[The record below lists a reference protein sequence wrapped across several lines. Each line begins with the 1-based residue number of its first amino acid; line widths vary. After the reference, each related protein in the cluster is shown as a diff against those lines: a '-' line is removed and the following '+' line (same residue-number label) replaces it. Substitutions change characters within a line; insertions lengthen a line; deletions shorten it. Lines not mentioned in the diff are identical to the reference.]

1 MTEIVWERE
10 LPAKPEAVW
19 PHLVVPEKMSC
30 WSNAPIA
37 RVDDGDHGAPE
48 GVGALRSVT
57 IRALGRR
64 TKFEEVVAASVA
76 PSRFVYHVVRG
87 LPLRDHEGIQT
98 LTPSGHGTHLVW
110 RVRFEPLAASLGP
123 AASRMLDGQ
132 MKSSL
137 DALTAILRKPLG
149 AEAARAIAPVF
160 ADDADIASLEANAAQ
175 ILSAQRAL
183 ADSLVGDPK
192 YWFSRVYQY
201 VTEEQ
206 LGFVRERATHRA
218 WVLRLLPVFHRFYVS
233 NLEAHRAGLR
243 PEAPWRVAFAAMDRA
258 KHGDGVAVIRGLL
271 LGVRAHIEE
280 DLPRALAEVWLDHY
294 RGRCDYVRLRAD
306 YLRMADVFRIAS
318 SRLVAE
324 MPPSWI
330 PPQLRVLVRFA
341 PLEVQD
347 WAFSRNYYDVARAR
361 RKAFDRGR
369 GIAAWLLHR
378 GSQPNIMTK

>member
-10 LPAKPEAVW
+10 LHAPPEAVW

-37 RVDDGDHGAPE
+37 RVDDGDRGAPE

-64 TKFEEVVAASVA
+64 TKFEEVVAASAA

-98 LTPSGHGTHLVW
+98 LSPAGQGTHLVW

-132 MKSSL
+132 VKSSL
-137 DALTAILRKPLG
+137 VALDAILRSAP
-149 AEAARAIAPVF
+149 EPAREIAPPF
-160 ADDADIASLEANAAQ
+160 EDDADIASLESDAAR
-175 ILSAQRAL
+175 ILSTQRAL
-183 ADSLVGDPK
+183 ADSLEGDPK

-206 LGFVRERATHRA
+206 LRFVRERATHRA

-233 NLEAHRAGLR
+233 NLEAHRAALR
-243 PEAPWRVAFAAMDRA
+243 PEAPWRVAFSAMDRA
-258 KHGDGVAVIRGLL
+258 KRGDGVAVIRGLL

-294 RGRCDYVRLRAD
+294 RDRCDYVRLRAD

-369 GIAAWLLHR
+369 GIAAWLSAR
-378 GSQPNIMTK
+378 